1 MCFYLEVPPKSKAT
15 LQTLQN
21 LVWVFRHS
29 LWVLRKTLPRYCS
42 IFTFQ
47 PQNLTSKPPSK
58 LAKSANPPLFV
69 GSVASA
75 KGSSS
80 SSLSGFEDGGGGRLG
95 PGPPAF
101 GGGGLDGGGGLRG
114 GAPELFGGRAG
125 VGLSSGLGAIGGGS
139 SSCGKKK
146 DGN

>member
-1 MCFYLEVPPKSKAT
+1 M
-15 LQTLQN
+15 
-21 LVWVFRHS
+21 
-29 LWVLRKTLPRYCS
+29 LRKTLPRYCS

-139 SSCGKKK
+139 SSCGKKRMRINIYVLK
-146 DGN
+146 SSQFIQIDQ